1 MEEKL
6 KLIDEISTLVIGLD
20 LDIYLQYEDTYERV
34 CVSDVSA
41 RISEKLFKLK
51 QLIKKDYGEQTK

>member
-6 KLIDEISTLVIGLD
+6 KLIDEISTLVIGID
-20 LDIYLQYEDTYERV
+20 LDIFLQNEEIHERI
-34 CVSDVSA
+34 CVSDAVA

-51 QLIKKDYGEQTK
+51 QLIKQDNGK

>member
-6 KLIDEISTLVIGLD
+6 KLIDDISTLVIGLD
-20 LDIYLQYEDTYERV
+20 LDIYLQYEYAYENAE
-34 CVSDVSA
+34 VSDVSA

-51 QLIKKDYGEQTK
+51 QLIKKDNHGK